1 LYSNSCVIEWW
12 YFRDY
17 WISYEGCA
25 GASYYHSIG
34 YVQDDETAES
44 VSRTLEYAY
53 DDWCVAQMAKTLG
66 ENGRLCPFD
75 MI

>member
-1 LYSNSCVIEWW
+1 MC
-12 YFRDY
+12 Y
-17 WISYEGCA
+17 WMVVLPWLLDFLWGMW